1 MEILPVQVKANA
13 DIKADVTPA
22 IQAAS
27 NVVSSSNK
35 GIGKLFRAAF
45 GPWIA
50 NRERAIALAN
60 AQTER
65 DRRLIAEGKLS
76 FRDGNLLSIPESNSN
91 ILFALHELNHQGD
104 ARRFQEAMQEAVS
117 QLSGVP
123 DEQISDEPL
132 SQTFFNRWRREAEL
146 IDEEGLRQFWSSLL
160 VKETK
165 QPGSITPRTLDVAR
179 NLSQEDARLFE
190 HMAKFTCD
198 NALFV
203 NNDGAPPN
211 RQYPDLLQLI
221 NAGVLGSQSS
231 RRMFPTRT
239 DATEHKPCADIVFA
253 TDGFL
258 IKCFGDKVLINC
270 HILTN
275 EGFAL
280 LKILN
285 VRRSQDDIVAIAKT
299 IAAPSPHR
307 LVSVHK
313 IVHIDKMEDGSYNY
327 KYERDPLWTTKKP
340 SHSDKD

>member
-1 MEILPVQVKANA
+1 METPDVQAMANL

-22 IQAAS
+22 IQATS
-27 NVVSSSNK
+27 DVVSSSNK
-35 GIGKLFRAAF
+35 GIGKLLNAAF

-60 AQTER
+60 EQTER
-65 DRRLIAEGKLS
+65 DRRLIAEGKLA
-76 FRDGNLLSIPESNSN
+76 FRDGNLLSIPEANSN
-91 ILFALHELNHQGD
+91 ILVALHELNHQGD

-123 DEQISDEPL
+123 DEQISNEPL
-132 SQTFFNRWRREAEL
+132 SQTFFNRWRREAEM
-146 IDEEGLRQFWSSLL
+146 IDEDSLRQFWASLL

-190 HMAKFTCD
+190 HMAKFTCG

-203 NNDGAPPN
+203 DNDGAPPN
-211 RQYPDLLQLI
+211 RQYHDLLQLI

-231 RRMFPTRT
+231 RRVFPTHT
-239 DATEHKPCADIVFA
+239 YDTGQKPCADILF
-253 TDGFL
+253 TNDGFL
-258 IKCFGDKVLINC
+258 IKCFGDKVQISC

-285 VRRSQDDIVAIAKT
+285 IQRSQDDIVAIAKT
-299 IAAPSPHR
+299 IEEQSPHR
-307 LVSVHK
+307 LVSVHR
-313 IVHIDKMEDGSYNY
+313 IAHIDQLEHGGYSYQ
-327 KYERDPLWTTKKP
+327 YERNPVWISKKADQ
-340 SHSDKD
+340 SDKG

>member
-1 MEILPVQVKANA
+1 MEVLPVQVKANT
-13 DIKADVTPA
+13 DIKADITPA

-27 NVVSSSNK
+27 NVVSSSKK
-35 GIGKLFRAAF
+35 GIGKLLNAAF

-65 DRRLIAEGKLS
+65 DRRQIAEGKLS
-76 FRDGNLLSIPESNSN
+76 FRDGYLLSIPESNSN
-91 ILFALHELNHQGD
+91 VLFALHELNRQGD

-117 QLSGVP
+117 QLSEVP
-123 DEQISDEPL
+123 DEQISNEPL
-132 SQTFFNRWRREAEL
+132 SQTFFNRWRREAEM
-146 IDEEGLRQFWSSLL
+146 IDEDDLRQFWASLL

-190 HMAKFTCD
+190 HIAKFTCD

-239 DATEHKPCADIVFA
+239 DATEQKPCADILFA

-299 IAAPSPHR
+299 IADQSPHR
-307 LVSVHK
+307 LVSVHRIAH
-313 IVHIDKMEDGSYNY
+313 IVQLEHGDYSYR
-327 KYERDPLWTTKKP
+327 YERNPVWTTKMSGLSNKE
-340 SHSDKD
+340 